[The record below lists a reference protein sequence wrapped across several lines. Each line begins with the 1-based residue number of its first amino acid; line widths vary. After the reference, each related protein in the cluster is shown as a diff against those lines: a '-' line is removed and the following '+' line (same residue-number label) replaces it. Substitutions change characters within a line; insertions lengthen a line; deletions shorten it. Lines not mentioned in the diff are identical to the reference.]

1 MENTV
6 SVLMITLGIAIIGGS
21 IFMNKKNSKLGGTA
35 NKDIV
40 DYLKKKTL
48 INIIVGAISVIAG
61 AILLFNS
68 SQIVSLVLLI
78 ILIITIVVGWSIDIS
93 LRKKIKQ

>member
-6 SVLMITLGIAIIGGS
+6 SILMITLGIAIIGGS
-21 IFMNKKNSKLGGTA
+21 ILMNKKNKKLEGNA

-40 DYLKKKTL
+40 NYLKKRIL
-48 INIIVGAISVIAG
+48 INIIVGAISIMTG

-78 ILIITIVVGWSIDIS
+78 VLFITIIVGWSIDLS
-93 LRKKIKQ
+93 LRKKIN